1 MYRKEEKEKVVV
13 ERYPYKTT
21 NSLNEGL
28 LASVVFLYNKKV
40 IPELLSQTTVRI
52 M

>member
-28 LASVVFLYNKKV
+28 LASVVFFVCNRKFCILYK
-40 IPELLSQTTVRI
+40 IA
-52 M
+52 

>member
-28 LASVVFLYNKKV
+28 LASVAFLYAIENFVFCTK
-40 IPELLSQTTVRI
+40 
-52 M
+52 